1 MRINIQNKEY
11 ISLEGVRKG
20 KEWIFTE
27 LRPARTVKCD
37 GSSVQLKVGR
47 KRMMGTQGKKRKKD
61 SSD

>member
-1 MRINIQNKEY
+1 MRK
-11 ISLEGVRKG
+11 KG

-37 GSSVQLKVGR
+37 GSSSSVEGR
-47 KRMMGTQGKKRKKD
+47 QKKNDETQGKKKRKKD

>member
-1 MRINIQNKEY
+1 MRK
-11 ISLEGVRKG
+11 KG

-37 GSSVQLKVGR
+37 GSYSSVEGR
-47 KRMMGTQGKKRKKD
+47 QKKNDETQGKKKRKKD